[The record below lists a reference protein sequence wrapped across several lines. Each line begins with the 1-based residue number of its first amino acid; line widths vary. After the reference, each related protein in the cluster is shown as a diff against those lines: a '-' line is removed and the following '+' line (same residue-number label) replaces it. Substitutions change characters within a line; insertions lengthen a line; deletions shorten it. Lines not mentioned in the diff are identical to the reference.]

1 MVNFL
6 ESFLLLHYEEMYV
19 EFKFNFKIVFY
30 FLCFNLGNSNNELEG
45 DYASICGEKQLLWP

>member
-30 FLCFNLGNSNNELEG
+30 FLCFNLGNSENELEG
-45 DYASICGEKQLLWP
+45 DYASICGEKQLL